1 MKARLH
7 SSAGSKVRS
16 LLAMIC
22 LCFSVCSLAHAQDT
36 GSVADKGP
44 PTRHSSKSGVEERVR
59 TLTHALNLDE
69 AQQSELQRILESQR
83 EQVAKIWADSS
94 VAPGYRIIATQ
105 AISDK
110 TADRIRGLLNDEQR
124 KRFNPPKPPHDAAS
138 GAARPNVEDWI
149 NPPKAQQK

>member
-1 MKARLH
+1 MAGLTLGVCVCARAEEV
-7 SSAGSKVRS
+7 AG
-16 LLAMIC
+16 A
-22 LCFSVCSLAHAQDT
+22 
-36 GSVADKGP
+36 ADKKGP
-44 PTRHSSKSGVEERVR
+44 PARHSTRSTLEERVR
-59 TLTHALNLDE
+59 ALTQALDLD
-69 AQQSELQRILESQR
+69 AVQQSELRKVLESQR
-83 EQVAKIWADSS
+83 EQVARIWADSS